1 MHVLVNLG
9 NGDRNLADGNTDL
22 DNYLSSMQVSSIDL
36 RGVPDKERRRHKSSL
51 NKIQRVWLA
60 GKKAIY
66 P

>member
-1 MHVLVNLG
+1 MHVLVNVG
-9 NGDRNLADGNTDL
+9 NGDRNLADGKTNL

-36 RGVPDKERRRHKSSL
+36 RGVPEKERRCHKSSL

-60 GKKAIY
+60 SKKPIY

>member
-22 DNYLSSMQVSSIDL
+22 DNYLSSMQVSSIYL

-51 NKIQRVWLA
+51 NKIQQVWLA
-60 GKKAIY
+60 GKKPIY